1 MRTEC
6 QLNTIVCGDFNRP
19 GINWDDMT
27 SDKHGE
33 RLLECSMDLF
43 LSQHVNDTTRN
54 DAILDLIFSQD
65 PNIVQNV
72 SVLPDT
78 LQTGDHNIIT
88 FLIDVQPI
96 RDTTNKVVN
105 NFKRA
110 DFLGAKEHLS
120 NITWENEFAN
130 LDVNK
135 SWDRLKHILKFI
147 EDNYVPKRAVKR
159 YRKPIWM
166 DKVAFRS
173 CQRRNKMRRI
183 NKQSKTAES
192 LANYLSSVK
201 IANNEKK
208 RSRLD
213 FEHKLGYNIKTDS
226 KSLYAYVRSK
236 SRSKDS
242 AGPVLD
248 STNNLIFEPHR
259 IASTFNDY
267 FTSVFT
273 QENTDTLPQV
283 EPMLDP
289 SDEIADIE
297 FSEED
302 VDTLLTKLKDNKSPG
317 VDNIHP
323 AMLKNL
329 HSELKKPLYLLF
341 RKSLDEGTVPNDW
354 KMANVA
360 PIHKKGNKKLTS
372 NFRPVSLT
380 SMVGKLLERL
390 INQAIMTHLSQHNL
404 INDTQHGF
412 LPKRSC
418 QTNLLLYLE
427 LLTSCIDKGLDIDVL
442 YLDFAKAFDKVP
454 HKRLLKKV
462 QAHGV
467 SGKVY
472 SWIENW
478 LMDRKQQVKINSSYS
493 GWNKVTSGVPQ
504 GSILGPTLF
513 LMYINDIEEN
523 LNSTVLKFADD
534 TKVMKVIDNHHC
546 HADLQNDI
554 KGLEKWAKLWQ
565 MQFNVDKCKMMHFG
579 FNNTR
584 HTYTMNNK
592 ELQTVSEEKD
602 LGVIIQ
608 DNLKVD
614 KQVAA
619 SVAKANK
626 MLGMIRRSFKSR
638 DEKMMLQLY
647 KSVVRPH
654 VEFAISS
661 WSPHFKIDIEA
672 IEKIQHRFTR
682 LLPRMKHLSYEDR
695 LIKLNLTTLERRRE
709 RGDIIQTYKIMHGL
723 SDVNINELFT
733 MVEVDW
739 RQCGNIL
746 ALCYLTVVM
755 ELQDSL

>member
-1 MRTEC
+1 M
-6 QLNTIVCGDFNRP
+6 L
-19 GINWDDMT
+19 
-27 SDKHGE
+27 
-33 RLLECSMDLF
+33 
-43 LSQHVNDTTRN
+43 
-54 DAILDLIFSQD
+54 
-65 PNIVQNV
+65 NV

-135 SWDRLKHILKFI
+135 SWDRLKHILKLI

-159 YRKPIWM
+159 YRKPMWM
-166 DKVAFRS
+166 DKDKVAFRS

-192 LANYLSSVK
+192 LANYLSSVE

-273 QENTDTLPQV
+273 QENTDTLAQV

-317 VDNIHP
+317 VDNIHST
-323 AMLKNL
+323 MLKNL

-354 KMANVA
+354 KMANVS

-404 INDTQHGF
+404 INDTQHVF
-412 LPKRSC
+412 LPKRFC

-442 YLDFAKAFDKVP
+442 YLDFAKTFDKVP

-478 LMDRKQQVKINSSYS
+478 LMDRKQRVKINSS
-493 GWNKVTSGVPQ
+493 
-504 GSILGPTLF
+504 
-513 LMYINDIEEN
+513 
-523 LNSTVLKFADD
+523 
-534 TKVMKVIDNHHC
+534 
-546 HADLQNDI
+546 
-554 KGLEKWAKLWQ
+554 
-565 MQFNVDKCKMMHFG
+565 
-579 FNNTR
+579 
-584 HTYTMNNK
+584 
-592 ELQTVSEEKD
+592 
-602 LGVIIQ
+602 
-608 DNLKVD
+608 
-614 KQVAA
+614 
-619 SVAKANK
+619 
-626 MLGMIRRSFKSR
+626 
-638 DEKMMLQLY
+638 
-647 KSVVRPH
+647 
-654 VEFAISS
+654 
-661 WSPHFKIDIEA
+661 
-672 IEKIQHRFTR
+672 
-682 LLPRMKHLSYEDR
+682 
-695 LIKLNLTTLERRRE
+695 
-709 RGDIIQTYKIMHGL
+709 
-723 SDVNINELFT
+723 
-733 MVEVDW
+733 
-739 RQCGNIL
+739 
-746 ALCYLTVVM
+746 
-755 ELQDSL
+755 

>member
-1 MRTEC
+1 
-6 QLNTIVCGDFNRP
+6 
-19 GINWDDMT
+19 
-27 SDKHGE
+27 
-33 RLLECSMDLF
+33 
-43 LSQHVNDTTRN
+43 
-54 DAILDLIFSQD
+54 
-65 PNIVQNV
+65 
-72 SVLPDT
+72 
-78 LQTGDHNIIT
+78 
-88 FLIDVQPI
+88 
-96 RDTTNKVVN
+96 
-105 NFKRA
+105 
-110 DFLGAKEHLS
+110 
-120 NITWENEFAN
+120 
-130 LDVNK
+130 
-135 SWDRLKHILKFI
+135 
-147 EDNYVPKRAVKR
+147 
-159 YRKPIWM
+159 
-166 DKVAFRS
+166 
-173 CQRRNKMRRI
+173 MRRI

-192 LANYLSSVK
+192 LANYLSSVE

-289 SDEIADIE
+289 SDEIADNE

-323 AMLKNL
+323 TMLKNL

-354 KMANVA
+354 KMANVS
-360 PIHKKGNKKLTS
+360 PIHKKLTS
-372 NFRPVSLT
+372 NFKTVSLT

-412 LPKRSC
+412 LSKRSC

-478 LMDRKQQVKINSSYS
+478 LMDRKQRVKINSSYS

-554 KGLEKWAKLWQ
+554 KGLEKWAELWE
-565 MQFNVDKCKMMHFG
+565 MQFNVDKCKMMHYG

-608 DNLKVD
+608 
-614 KQVAA
+614 
-619 SVAKANK
+619 
-626 MLGMIRRSFKSR
+626 
-638 DEKMMLQLY
+638 
-647 KSVVRPH
+647 
-654 VEFAISS
+654 
-661 WSPHFKIDIEA
+661 
-672 IEKIQHRFTR
+672 
-682 LLPRMKHLSYEDR
+682 
-695 LIKLNLTTLERRRE
+695 
-709 RGDIIQTYKIMHGL
+709 
-723 SDVNINELFT
+723 
-733 MVEVDW
+733 
-739 RQCGNIL
+739 
-746 ALCYLTVVM
+746 
-755 ELQDSL
+755 